1 MKSLLATLEGIFPR
15 AGQRSVFVEFVM
27 LQGINDSLEDAH
39 RLTQLLQPIQCKV
52 NLIAF
57 NAHEG
62 TRFQPSGR
70 EAMLGFRY
78 TDWKTKQSVQNLE
91 YLPM

>member
-1 MKSLLATLEGIFPR
+1 
-15 AGQRSVFVEFVM
+15 M

-70 EAMLGFRY
+70 DAMLSFRY
-78 TDWKTKQSVQNLE
+78 PSIARHSKVPQTLMS
-91 YLPM
+91 